1 MKQFKGLLI
10 FCLLLSVVM
19 PIFSVRAQADS
30 PGEPLWLAADAS
42 NKPGSAP
49 QTQVLSVDEH
59 TLDITITF
67 SGVWAEIQTGDGHS
81 YTRLWHEEYSSYREP
96 GQPALPG
103 KTFNILVPQGAE
115 VKVAQQSYTSHSV
128 NLTKATLP
136 ARVIPAQRQAS
147 KSEPPPAWTA
157 PDPARYASRSSY
169 PQRWY
174 DAKDTFQMRDD
185 TILPLW
191 INPVRYQP
199 TIGELELLERIE
211 LRLTWPEM
219 PAESLK
225 SAVKHDSPSF
235 DRLVSQIVINPPPQ
249 EALDHTTKS
258 GEGYLIITPDEFES
272 ALTDFVSMKRSQEYS
287 VEVTLL
293 SEIPGFD
300 GVANGEVNDILAIQN
315 FIKSIVPPPVYLLLV
330 GDTNLLPAPAGDITG
345 LKTDLYYGTLGDEN
359 DYVPDIHIGR
369 LPARSV
375 SDVVNMVNKLVAYSN
390 GGYQDWHAD
399 VAFISTCDTKL
410 FSGIIRN
417 YQVAEG
423 SHNYV
428 IDNHTAP
435 LEFPGDFPEDE
446 DPIGGDQLYCVSNLA
461 TKDAI
466 LSRLNHGRGII
477 TYSGHGATDGW
488 SDGNISIH
496 EIAIAAL
503 INYEKFSFVSS
514 FACSTNDFGSDS
526 NLVGFG
532 ETWMIQP
539 NKGAIGFIGSAA
551 PSYWGQDDVLERR
564 LYDAVFDNPLNPTPI
579 RIAISAGLTRVQDLY
594 PGEPNQQDPGEAQY
608 YWETYNLLGD
618 PSQQLWLVPEY
629 QYEASTA
636 TIAKDGLIN
645 GAVRYPIQITNLG
658 TTDTYTAFYSENLW
672 PVDIEELVN
681 LPYQSSG
688 TLWVNVYIP
697 PGTEVGATDEVK
709 VTVTSTSDPTL
720 TTPFTLTT
728 TAIYTYF
735 THLPVISR

>member
-67 SGVWAEIQTGDGHS
+67 SGVWAEIQTGDGQF

-128 NLTKATLP
+128 HLTKATLP

-157 PDPARYASRSSY
+157 PDPARYASRSPY

-199 TIGELELLERIE
+199 AIGELELLERIE

-390 GGYQDWHAD
+390 GGYQDWHAAA
-399 VAFISTCDTKL
+399 AFISTCDTKKYDEDTW
-410 FSGIIRN
+410 N
-417 YQVAEG
+417 YQIAEG

-428 IDNHTAP
+428 IDHHTAP

-446 DPIGGDQLYCVSNLA
+446 NPLGGDQLYCVTNEAKES
-461 TKDAI
+461 DI
-466 LSRLNHGRGII
+466 ISRLDTGRGLI
-477 TYSGHGATDGW
+477 TYSGHG
-488 SDGNISIH
+488 S
-496 EIAIAAL
+496 EIAWADGGITIINSDVAAL
-503 INYEKFSFVSS
+503 NSNDVYSFVTS
-514 FACSTNDFGSDS
+514 FACLTNNFGSPTYP
-526 NLVGFG
+526 VGFG

-539 NKGAIGFIGSAA
+539 NKGAIGFLGSAGNTQ
-551 PSYWGQDDVLERR
+551 WGQDDVLEKGF
-564 LYDAVFDNPLNPTPI
+564 FDSIFENPFNPNKL
-579 RIAISAGLTRVQDLY
+579 REALSYGLIKVEENY
-594 PGEPNQQDPGEAQY
+594 PGTALYQAQY

-629 QYEASTA
+629 HYEASTA
-636 TIAKDGLIN
+636 ILEKDGLIN
-645 GAVRYPIQITNLG
+645 GTVRYPIQITNLG
-658 TTDTYTAFYSENLW
+658 TTDTYTAVFSGNSW
-672 PVDIEELVN
+672 PVSIDELIELS
-681 LPYQSSG
+681 YQSTG
-688 TLWVNVYIP
+688 TLWVNVFIP
-697 PGTEVGATDEVK
+697 SGTEVDTYDVVE
-709 VTVTSTSDPTL
+709 VTVSSTGDPTQ
-720 TTPFTLTT
+720 TTLLNFTT
-728 TAIYTYF
+728 TAIYTY
-735 THLPVISR
+735 TSHLPVIFK